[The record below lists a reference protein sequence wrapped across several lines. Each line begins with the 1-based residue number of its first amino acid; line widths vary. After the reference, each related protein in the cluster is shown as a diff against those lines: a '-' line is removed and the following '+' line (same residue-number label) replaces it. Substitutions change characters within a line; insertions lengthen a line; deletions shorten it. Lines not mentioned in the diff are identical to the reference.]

1 MDTRKDS
8 AASVGVTTTPES
20 PRPARSSES
29 LGSAVHQI
37 FENQVARTPDAV
49 ALIWENDQMTYRE
62 LNARANRLAHYLR
75 ACGVTREGLTGV
87 CLRRSPETVIA
98 FLAILK
104 AGGAYVPLD
113 PDYPPERL
121 AFMLEDTRAP
131 VIVTD
136 RNCANALPHHGATVV
151 MIDESA
157 EAIRTQDPTNPAL
170 GTTTRDLVY
179 VMYTSGSTGRPKGVM
194 IEHRAVA
201 RLVRGADYAAFD
213 ATQRFLLLAPI
224 SFDASTFEI
233 WGPLLNGG
241 SLAIAPPETPSL
253 EQIGNLIERLGVT
266 TLWLTAGLF
275 NLMVDQH
282 PERLRPLRQLLA
294 GGDALSV
301 AHCRKALAA
310 FPGCRLINGYG
321 PTETTT
327 FAVCMTLRPEHL
339 SGATAPIGFPI
350 NETQVYLLDR
360 DLNPAAAGESGELCI
375 GGAGVA
381 RGYLNQPALTA
392 EKFITPAWLNR
403 ARLYRSGDQARYG
416 ADGAIEFIGRLD
428 DQIKISG
435 YRVEPNEVACVLRE
449 HPRVR
454 DAAVIAE
461 KTGVTARLIAYVAG
475 DPRNPLDRDELR
487 TFLASKLPP
496 FMVPSAFVTLETI
509 PLTNNGKVDRTA
521 LPAVAA
527 RPAPVAPSPSPSA
540 AGTENLEAKIAAI
553 WRAVLKQ
560 DDLDPRQNFFDLG
573 GDSLRLIEVHS
584 HLRKHL
590 GAKISITDLFEY
602 PTINAIA
609 QRIGAGA
616 PAPPISDG
624 IDERARRQRELLAR
638 RAKS

>member
-253 EQIGNLIERLGVT
+253 EQIGNLIQRLGVT

-275 NLMVDQH
+275 NLMIDQH
-282 PERLRPLRQLLA
+282 PKGLRP
-294 GGDALSV
+294 
-301 AHCRKALAA
+301 
-310 FPGCRLINGYG
+310 
-321 PTETTT
+321 
-327 FAVCMTLRPEHL
+327 
-339 SGATAPIGFPI
+339 
-350 NETQVYLLDR
+350 
-360 DLNPAAAGESGELCI
+360 
-375 GGAGVA
+375 
-381 RGYLNQPALTA
+381 
-392 EKFITPAWLNR
+392 
-403 ARLYRSGDQARYG
+403 
-416 ADGAIEFIGRLD
+416 
-428 DQIKISG
+428 
-435 YRVEPNEVACVLRE
+435 
-449 HPRVR
+449 
-454 DAAVIAE
+454 
-461 KTGVTARLIAYVAG
+461 
-475 DPRNPLDRDELR
+475 
-487 TFLASKLPP
+487 
-496 FMVPSAFVTLETI
+496 
-509 PLTNNGKVDRTA
+509 
-521 LPAVAA
+521 
-527 RPAPVAPSPSPSA
+527 
-540 AGTENLEAKIAAI
+540 
-553 WRAVLKQ
+553 
-560 DDLDPRQNFFDLG
+560 
-573 GDSLRLIEVHS
+573 
-584 HLRKHL
+584 
-590 GAKISITDLFEY
+590 
-602 PTINAIA
+602 
-609 QRIGAGA
+609 
-616 PAPPISDG
+616 
-624 IDERARRQRELLAR
+624 
-638 RAKS
+638 